1 MSMGTAGPLRAVIV
15 GAGHRG
21 VLYASYAET
30 NPDQLQITGVVD
42 PDPIRRE
49 RAAERYRIPAAGCF
63 AAVDELPAAGA
74 IADVALNAT
83 MDRLHVP
90 TSRQLLRGGY
100 DVLLEKPI
108 GVSAAEVLRLQ
119 EEADRLGRTVM
130 ICHVLR
136 FAPFYA
142 AIRER
147 IAAGE
152 IGDIINLQLSEH
164 VSYHH
169 IVMGFVR
176 GKWNTVEGGGSS
188 MLMSK
193 SCHDLDLL
201 TWFKSGIA
209 PTRVTSFGNLMY
221 FRPEHAPEG
230 AGSRCLVDC
239 AIESTCTFS
248 ARKHYLEQ
256 NLWGA
261 YVWHGIEHLGPEPT
275 LEQKVESLRTDNPFG
290 RCVWQCDNTVV
301 DHQSVVVEFADGATG
316 TLNTVGNSA
325 KPCRTVRIIG
335 TEGEIDGVME
345 DGRFVV
351 RKPDPRAGHEYTEES
366 VEFDVRQAMHGGG
379 DLRLVADF
387 VNVVRRRPP
396 SISTTSL
403 ADSVNGHLVGF
414 AADQAVAE
422 RRWVEVDAARAAAR
436 EPADTPA

>member
-1 MSMGTAGPLRAVIV
+1 MDEPAGPLRAVIV

-21 VLYASYAET
+21 VLYGSYAEK
-30 NPDQLQITGVVD
+30 NPDQLQVTAVVD
-42 PDPIRRE
+42 PDPVRRE
-49 RAAERYRIPAAGCF
+49 RVGERFGVPAAGRF
-63 AAVDELPAAGA
+63 ADLAELPAAGA

-90 TSRQLLRGGY
+90 TSRHLLRAGY

-108 GVSAAEVLRLQ
+108 GVSAAEVLALRDD
-119 EEADRLGRTVM
+119 ADRLGRIVM

-147 IAAGE
+147 ILAGDV
-152 IGDIINLQLSEH
+152 GDIINIQLSEH

-176 GKWNTVEGGGSS
+176 GKWNTVEAGGSS

-209 PTRVTSFGNLMY
+209 PSRVTSAGNLMY
-221 FRPEHAPEG
+221 FTPEQAPEG
-230 AGSRCLVDC
+230 AGTRCLVDC
-239 AIESTCTFS
+239 AIEAGCPYS

-261 YVWHGIEHLGPEPT
+261 YVWHGIEHLGPDPT
-275 LEQKVESLRTDNPFG
+275 PEQKVESLRTDNPFG

-301 DHQSVVVEFADGATG
+301 DHQSVLVEFADGATG
-316 TLNTVGNSA
+316 TLSTVGNSA

-335 TEGEIDGVME
+335 TDGEIDGVME

-351 RKPDPRAGHEYTEES
+351 RKPDPRAGHEYAEEP

-396 SISTTSL
+396 SISTTTL

-422 RRWVEVDAARAAAR
+422 RRWVDLAAVR
-436 EPADTPA
+436 EPLDTPA

>member
-1 MSMGTAGPLRAVIV
+1 MSMATDESAGPLRAVIV

-21 VLYASYAET
+21 VLYASYAGT
-30 NPDQLQITGVVD
+30 DPDQLRITAVVD

-49 RAAERYRIPAAGCF
+49 RAAERYRVPADGQF
-63 AAVDELPAAGA
+63 ASLDELPAAGA
-74 IADVALNAT
+74 IADVAINAT

-90 TSRQLLRGGY
+90 TALQLLRAGY

-108 GVSAAEVLRLQ
+108 GVSAAEVLALQ
-119 EEADRLGRTVM
+119 EEADSRGRTVM

-142 AIRER
+142 AIRQR
-147 IAAGE
+147 ILDGD
-152 IGDIINLQLSEH
+152 IGDIINVQLSEH

-209 PTRVTSFGNLMY
+209 PSRVTSVGSLMY
-221 FRPEHAPEG
+221 FRPGNAPEG

-239 AIESTCTFS
+239 AIESTCPYS
-248 ARKHYLEQ
+248 ARRHYLEQ

-275 LEQKVESLRTDNPFG
+275 MEQKIESLRTDNVFG

-301 DHQSVVVEFADGATG
+301 DHQSVMVEFADGATG

-366 VEFDVRQAMHGGG
+366 VEFGVRQAMHGGG

-387 VNVVRRRPP
+387 VNVVRGRAP
-396 SISTTSL
+396 SISTTTL

-422 RRWVEVDAARAAAR
+422 RRWVEVDAARAAAV
-436 EPADTPA
+436 PV